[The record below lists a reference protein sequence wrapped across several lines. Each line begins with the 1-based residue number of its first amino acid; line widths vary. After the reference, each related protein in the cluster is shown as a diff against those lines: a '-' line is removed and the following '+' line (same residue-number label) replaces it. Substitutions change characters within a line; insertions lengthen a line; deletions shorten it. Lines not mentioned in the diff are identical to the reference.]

1 MQLYVDVIITLL
13 LVWLMVG
20 AWRLRKRR
28 VSLGPAAAA
37 AMNDL
42 LDDQRRAAIEI
53 ILEERAAERDPED
66 RDGNLPRLAGGAT
79 PRKSR

>member
-1 MQLYVDVIITLL
+1 MELYVNVIVTLL
-13 LVWLMVG
+13 LVWLVAG
-20 AWRLRKRR
+20 AWRLRKRH
-28 VSLGPAAAA
+28 VSVGPAAAG

-42 LDDQRRAAIEI
+42 LDDRRRAAIEI

-66 RDGNLPRLAGGAT
+66 RGGNLPRLAGGAT